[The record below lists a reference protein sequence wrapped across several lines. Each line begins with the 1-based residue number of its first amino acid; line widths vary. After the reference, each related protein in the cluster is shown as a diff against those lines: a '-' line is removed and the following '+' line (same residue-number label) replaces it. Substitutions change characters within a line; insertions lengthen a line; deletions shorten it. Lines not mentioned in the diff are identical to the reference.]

1 MDRRK
6 FIQRAS
12 SSAALFSAS
21 RLLGQRGGPGL
32 IEPIGIPPKRRPPL
46 RFYDYQL
53 CYVPC
58 YGQSLSMGD
67 RGGSSIS
74 TVQRFD
80 SLMFAGGIMAQ
91 A

>member
-53 CYVPC
+53 CYVRATARAF
-58 YGQSLSMGD
+58 QWA
-67 RGGSSIS
+67 
-74 TVQRFD
+74 TVAARRFRRC
-80 SLMFAGGIMAQ
+80 SALTR
-91 A
+91 